1 MCAQPARNRH
11 EVPECLRIAVREI
24 MNVGMFTQIVSLAG
38 AAFIL
43 IGYIGHQFKWLD
55 SSRVAYNLVN
65 AAGAAMLAYVAL
77 HPFSA
82 GFLILEATWTVVSLY
97 ALGKAISDK
106 R

>member
-1 MCAQPARNRH
+1 MSSG
-11 EVPECLRIAVREI
+11 L
-24 MNVGMFTQIVSLAG
+24 FTQIVSLAG

-55 SSRVAYNLVN
+55 SNGVTYNLVN

-82 GFLILEATWTVVSLY
+82 GFLILEGTWTVVSVY
-97 ALGKAISDK
+97 ALGKALRGERVGDRAGRGTRSV
-106 R
+106 

>member
-1 MCAQPARNRH
+1 
-11 EVPECLRIAVREI
+11 
-24 MNVGMFTQIVSLAG
+24 MNPGTLTQIISLAG

-55 SSRVAYNLVN
+55 SSRVTYNLVN

-82 GFLILEATWTVVSLY
+82 GFLILEATWTIVSLY
-97 ALGKAISDK
+97 ALGKALRNGEASRRADE
-106 R
+106 